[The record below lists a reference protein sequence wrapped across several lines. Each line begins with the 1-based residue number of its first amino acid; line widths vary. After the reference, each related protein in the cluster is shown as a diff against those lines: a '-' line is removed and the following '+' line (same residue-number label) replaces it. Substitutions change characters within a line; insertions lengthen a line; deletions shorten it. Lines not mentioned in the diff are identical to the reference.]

1 MMVPMTAR
9 RTRILDVATKLI
21 QQRGYERT
29 SIEDVIRESG
39 LSGKSHFYH
48 YFKSKEALGFEVLEH
63 QYERFAERGLALLRE
78 PLIDPRERL
87 DLFVDT
93 IVTLQERDGG
103 AGASAFG
110 GLIGELADA
119 HEGFRRRLDIVFA
132 RWARQLEALFIELRP
147 RFRDGASTDPARLAH
162 FVMSALEGGMLMARV
177 TRDARVLRGV
187 GEDLKRYVAAHLA
200 ESPRELTA

>member
-1 MMVPMTAR
+1 MTTR
-9 RTRILDVATKLI
+9 RARILDAATRLI

-29 SIEDVIRESG
+29 SVDDVIRESG

-87 DLFVDT
+87 ELFVDT
-93 IVTLQERDGG
+93 LVALQERDGG

-119 HEGFRRRLDIVFA
+119 HEGFRRRLDQVFA
-132 RWARQLEALFIELRP
+132 RWARQLESLFIELEP
-147 RFRDGASTDPARLAH
+147 RLRDGADPSRLAH
-162 FVMSALEGGMLMARV
+162 FVIAALEGGMLMARV
-177 TRDARVLRGV
+177 TRDARVLRGI
-187 GEDLKRYVAAHLA
+187 GNDLKRYVASHFADGVQGLSA
-200 ESPRELTA
+200 